1 MKTIQLVNP
10 LKKHFLTTNK
20 LSVITGVLLLSLSS
34 LGTVQ
39 ASDDTTAAKKKKE
52 VKASAGKDSKET
64 KEVAASTE
72 KPAPLPLHEIEGNGG
87 VFSTLSAYLVNPPR
101 NGEPVGRPA
110 IGVAFV
116 GLGHGQNLEAFTI
129 TETPLSRLELGF
141 GADILQL
148 GDLPGAVKTATG
160 AGITEN
166 VGLYNFNARIALLK
180 EGEFNQKWLP
190 AITFGTHFKYNDS
203 TTSLN
208 KALGGALTN
217 IGITK
222 NDGVDF
228 TLYASKLITALPRPV
243 LINVGGRATESA
255 WIGLLGF
262 SDTYQFVFEGN
273 VVVFLTD
280 KLALAG
286 EYRQLPKGLYTP
298 IGNLITA
305 ESNWWTIDAAYV
317 INKNWTVAIGYGNF
331 GNVLNH
337 NDSGVWGV
345 TTKYEF

>member
-1 MKTIQLVNP
+1 MKLIKSVRFKKQQLFRHGKLTI
-10 LKKHFLTTNK
+10 
-20 LSVITGVLLLSLSS
+20 ITAALLLSL
-34 LGTVQ
+34 
-39 ASDDTTAAKKKKE
+39 
-52 VKASAGKDSKET
+52 ASAGALRAGDDTPDPNKKDGKA
-64 KEVAASTE
+64 VAAPAE
-72 KPAPLPLHEIEGNGG
+72 KPAPLPLHNIEGNGG
-87 VFSTLSAYLVNPPR
+87 VFATLSAYLVNPPR
-101 NGEPVGRPA
+101 NGEIVGRPA
-110 IGVAFV
+110 IGFSLV
-116 GLGHGQNLEAFTI
+116 GLGHGQNLEAITI
-129 TETPLSRLELGF
+129 TETPWERLELGF

-148 GDLPGAVKTATG
+148 GDLPGAVKAAAG
-160 AGITEN
+160 ADIAQN
-166 VGLYNFNARIALLK
+166 VGLYNFNARLQLLK

-190 AITFGTHFKYNDS
+190 ALTFGTHFKYNDA

-208 KALGGALTN
+208 NALGGALHN

-228 TLYASKLITALPRPV
+228 TLYASKLITFLPRPV

-262 SDTYQFVFEGN
+262 SNSYEFVFEGN

-298 IGNLITA
+298 IGNLITP

-317 INKNWTVAIGYGNF
+317 INKNWTVAVGYGNF